1 MFEGLEKKD
10 LDGAIEAMLFVTD
23 EPVAASTLA
32 KMLECEEADVVEA
45 LERLSLKAQNENR
58 GIQLR
63 QVAGG
68 WRFYTHP
75 AFHDLIE
82 KYVISWDTRKLS
94 AAAIETLAIVAYT
107 QPSTRASV
115 ASIRGVSSDSA
126 INSLIEK
133 GLIKEIGHADSP
145 GNPTLYGTTN
155 TFLEKFGLASI
166 SDLIDISEFA
176 PDAETRALIAERL
189 ASTKQ
194 TATASPMSEE
204 MIAEAISDALGD
216 SAGVVEKIDF
226 DKLDFDF
233 DNE

>member
-10 LDGAIEAMLFVTD
+10 LEGAIEAMLFVTD
-23 EPVAASTLA
+23 EPVPVSTLA
-32 KMLECEEADVVEA
+32 NMLECEEPEVKEA
-45 LERLSLKAQNENR
+45 LERIQLKNESENR

-68 WRFYTHP
+68 WRLFTHP
-75 AFHDLIE
+75 AYHDLIE
-82 KYVISWDTRKLS
+82 KYVVSWDTRKLS
-94 AAAIETLAIVAYT
+94 AAAIETLSIIAYT

-126 INSLIEK
+126 INSLMEK
-133 GLIKEIGHADSP
+133 GLVKEVGHADSP

-155 TFLEKFGLASI
+155 TFLEKFGLSSI
-166 SDLIDISEFA
+166 ADLTDISEFA

-189 ASTKQ
+189 ATTRQ
-194 TATASPMSEE
+194 TTTAAPVTEE
-204 MIAEAISDALGD
+204 MIAEAMSDTLGNTV
-216 SAGVVEKIDF
+216 GIVEKIDF